1 MNVGRGL
8 FRAWILVS
16 VLWIILGGS
25 IIAYKIVAPDTIWGS
40 FQPWLTDEEA
50 GLPPRAE
57 QKQLSRAFSPIRLG
71 RPDMIRIEMPD
82 GSQLYMPESLSE
94 AVRTRIAE
102 QFWDQRW
109 SRWGR
114 AAAIVAL
121 WAFIPCLLLFIFGYS
136 LLWVGRGFT
145 RDCPPAADP
154 VKSKAANRSAVH

>member
-25 IIAYKIVAPDTIWGS
+25 VIAYTIVGPDTIWGS
-40 FQPWLTDEEA
+40 FQPWLTDEEV

-57 QKQLSRAFSPIRLG
+57 QKQLSRSFSPIRLV
-71 RPDMIRIEMPD
+71 RDNMVRVEMPD
-82 GSQLYMPESLSE
+82 GSQLYVLDSLSE
-94 AVRTRIAE
+94 ADRTRIAE

-114 AAAIVAL
+114 AAATVAL
-121 WAFIPCLLLFIFGYS
+121 WSFVPCLLLFILGYS

-145 RDCPPAADP
+145 RP
-154 VKSKAANRSAVH
+154 